1 MYILS
6 PPVESSSCHIIM
18 LLALVVDRATLC
30 SRARPALLQP
40 NRRLPY
46 KKFQLV
52 KTHTMLGQQ
61 RVAALGARK

>member
-1 MYILS
+1 
-6 PPVESSSCHIIM
+6 M